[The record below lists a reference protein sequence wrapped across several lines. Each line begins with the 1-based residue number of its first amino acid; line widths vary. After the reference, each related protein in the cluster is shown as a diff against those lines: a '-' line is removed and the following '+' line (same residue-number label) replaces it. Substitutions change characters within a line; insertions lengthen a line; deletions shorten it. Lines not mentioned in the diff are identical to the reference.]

1 MKTAHLLAALGFA
14 ATLLSACTT
23 NPSVPGSS
31 ASMDLRPAAE
41 RPVTS
46 DNQGRAKIH
55 TDLGM
60 AYVAAQRIGVALDE
74 ARIAMAYDESY
85 APAHHLHALVF
96 MALNDVASARVAF
109 ARADALA
116 PGDPEINNSYGWFLC
131 VQGEVEAG
139 VRMLE
144 QSARNPYYT
153 TPTRPMT
160 NAGLCRMG
168 QGQLEAAEAYF
179 RRAMALDGNNIQAIL
194 NLAAVSYRRKNP
206 EAAHVYLNTVH
217 QKSQPTAES
226 LWLGVRVERA
236 RNDKETEASYGSQL
250 KSRFPTSPEYQK
262 LIEGNYE

>member
-14 ATLLSACTT
+14 GVLLSGCTT
-23 NPSVPGSS
+23 NPSVPGNS
-31 ASMDLRPAAE
+31 ASLDLRPASE

-46 DNQGRAKIH
+46 DNQSRAKIH

-60 AYVAAQRIGVALDE
+60 AYVTAQRVGVALDE
-74 ARIAMAYDESY
+74 VRTALAYDDTY

-96 MALNDVASARVAF
+96 MALNDATSARGAF

-131 VQGEVEAG
+131 VQGEVDEG

-179 RRAMALDGNNIQAIL
+179 RRAMTLDANNIQAVL
-194 NLAAVSYRRKNP
+194 NLAAIAYRRNNP

-217 QKSQPTAES
+217 QKSRSTAES

-236 RNDKETEASYGSQL
+236 RNDKETEASYASQL

-262 LIEGNYE
+262 LIEGKYE